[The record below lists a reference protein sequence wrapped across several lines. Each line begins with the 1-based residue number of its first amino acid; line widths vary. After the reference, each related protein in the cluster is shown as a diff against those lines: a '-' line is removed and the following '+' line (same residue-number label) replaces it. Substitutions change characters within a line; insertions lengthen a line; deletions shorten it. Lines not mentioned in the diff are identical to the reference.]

1 MPHKV
6 KRPTPPAST
15 ESKAGPAASK
25 PSESKAD
32 PLPASPNEADGG
44 TDEERAAA
52 KKAAANKKKKD
63 KKKAKA
69 AAAKAAAAAATGGA
83 GGAGAAPEQKAEPV
97 APVAADVAGDDEWE
111 LVEEA
116 KPLAKTTHG
125 NTALHVA
132 AALGNIDDVV
142 RVLDEQ
148 VRSVFMGC
156 VRAVRQQCVCVCKVD
171 LMGGAVVRARS
182 CVWAPSDA
190 A

>member
-1 MPHKV
+1 MSTRPNKMPHKV
-6 KRPTPPAST
+6 KRPTPPATT
-15 ESKAGPAASK
+15 ESKAGPAVSK

-32 PLPASPNEADGG
+32 PLPASQGADAGTAEA
-44 TDEERAAA
+44 RAAA
-52 KKAAANKKKKD
+52 KKAAANKKKKE

-69 AAAKAAAAAATGGA
+69 AAAKAAAATGA
-83 GGAGAAPEQKAEPV
+83 AGAAGAAGVAPEQKVEPV
-97 APVAADVAGDDEWE
+97 APVAADVAGDEEWE

-148 VRSVFMGC
+148 VRPVFMWC
-156 VRAVRQQCVCVCKVD
+156 VCAVRQQ
-171 LMGGAVVRARS
+171 
-182 CVWAPSDA
+182 
-190 A
+190 